1 MEAAPCRRKGLQTFA
16 TLLKNQFRK
25 DCFSMSIVQPR
36 TLSGFMELLPA
47 RQIQFDRMA
56 AIIRESFSLYG
67 FTPLDTPLIEASEV
81 LLAKGGG
88 ETEKQIYRFTKGD
101 SDLSLRFDLT
111 VPLAKYVALNYA
123 NLAFP
128 FRRFQIGK
136 VYRGERAQRGRFREF
151 YQADIDIIGDGKL
164 DISNDAEIPAIIYR
178 TFTALGLKRF
188 QIRVNNRKVLNGF
201 YAMLDLTHKSGAI
214 MRTVDKLEKIG
225 APQVRELLMGEEIG
239 LTAQQAGEIMN
250 FIAITGTNQQVLDA
264 LEGYRGRHPLFDEGL
279 DELKAVAK
287 NLAAFGVPEDHFAVD
302 LTIARGLDY
311 YTGTVYE
318 TTMLDHPEI
327 GSICSGG
334 RYDNLAEYYTEK
346 QLPGVGISI
355 GLTRLF
361 FVLEDQ
367 GYLNNNLNT
376 APADALILP
385 MTDDMAA
392 AISLATTLRNQSVRV
407 QIYGEQ
413 KKFKQKMS
421 YADKL
426 GVPYVI
432 FLGEEEIAAGVCA
445 VKNMRTGEQVK
456 LSPAEAVTLIQG
468 GLVELNQGT
477 PILDKGE

>member
-1 MEAAPCRRKGLQTFA
+1 
-16 TLLKNQFRK
+16 
-25 DCFSMSIVQPR
+25 MSKVQPR

-88 ETEKQIYRFTKGD
+88 ETEKQIYRFMKGD

-111 VPLAKYVALNYA
+111 VPLAKYVALNYSQ
-123 NLAFP
+123 LAFP

-178 TFTALGLKRF
+178 TFTSLGLKRF

-201 YAMLDLTHKSGAI
+201 YAMLGLTRQSGAI

-225 APQVRELLMGEEIG
+225 EKSVRELLTGAEIG
-239 LTAQQAGEIMN
+239 LTDAQAAEILK
-250 FIAITGTNQQVLDA
+250 FIDIRGGNQQVLEA
-264 LEGYRGRHPLFDEGL
+264 LEAYRGRHPLFDEGL
-279 DELKAVAK
+279 DELKAVARY
-287 NLAAFGVPEDHFAVD
+287 LSAFGVPEDHFALD

-327 GSICSGG
+327 GPICSGG

-367 GYLNNNLNT
+367 GYLNDQLNT
-376 APADALILP
+376 APADVLILP
-385 MTDDMAA
+385 MTEDLTG
-392 AISLATTLRNQSVRV
+392 AISLSTTLRNAGIRAQL
-407 QIYGEQ
+407 YGEQ

-432 FLGEEEIAAGVCA
+432 FLGEEELAAGVAA

-456 LSPAEAVTLIQG
+456 LSPADAVAHIQA
-468 GLVELNQGT
+468 GLQELNQGA
-477 PILDKGE
+477 PILDK